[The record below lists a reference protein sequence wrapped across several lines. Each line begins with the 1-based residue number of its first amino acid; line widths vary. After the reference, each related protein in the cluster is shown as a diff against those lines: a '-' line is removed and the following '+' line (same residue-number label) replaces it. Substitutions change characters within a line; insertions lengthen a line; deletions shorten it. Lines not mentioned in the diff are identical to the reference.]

1 VKWDGQGEMEEN
13 VHRIF
18 AGKPERNGLLAR
30 CEFTCK
36 WNLRLCVDRNKR
48 AFSRC

>member
-18 AGKPERNGLLAR
+18 DGKPERNGLLVR
-30 CEFTCK
+30 CGFTCK